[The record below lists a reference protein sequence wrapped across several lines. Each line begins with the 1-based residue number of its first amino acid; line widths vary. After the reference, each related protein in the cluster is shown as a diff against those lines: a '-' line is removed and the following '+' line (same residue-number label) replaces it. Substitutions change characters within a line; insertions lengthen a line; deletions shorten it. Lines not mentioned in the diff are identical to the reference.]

1 MSPPD
6 DLDGLS
12 PCALKALVIPLLE
25 EMAALKQII
34 VEQRQEIARLK
45 GLKGKPDI
53 KPSTPSGMDKA
64 TQKKPPEADRPAKR
78 RRGAKRPSVPV
89 EKRVVVAETI
99 PPGSRLEGYETFT
112 VQDLKIEA
120 IVVCYRR
127 ERWLTPDGRTVVAPL
142 PPGINGH
149 FGPELERFILAQYYQ
164 GQTTVPRLVELLEML
179 GLDISKR
186 QVVRILTDAQGAF
199 VTEARDV
206 LRAGLASA
214 EWIAVD
220 DTGARHK
227 GKNGVCT
234 TIGNDTFTFFAT
246 TGSKSRANFLGLL
259 RAGHADF
266 VLNEAAFAYMRERK
280 LSASVIAK
288 LAGNPQQRFADDE
301 AWHAHLDAL
310 GILAS
315 KRPLDPVTIAT
326 EGALW
331 GAIMAHGFIK
341 DTVILSDDAG
351 QFDVGSHALC
361 WVHAE
366 RLVHK
371 LETFTA
377 TARKAKEDIRAL
389 IWTLYADLKDYRA
402 APNPDRKN
410 ELKQRFDQIFQR
422 RTGFATLDRL
432 LARLFANKKEL
443 LRVLD
448 RPKLPLHT
456 NGTENDIRCQ
466 VTRRKI
472 SGTTRSDDGRECR
485 DAFLSILKTCR
496 KLGISFWQCL
506 GTRLG
511 AAVSCPVPP
520 LPQIVAARCA
530 PA

>member
-12 PCALKALVIPLLE
+12 PAALKGLVIRLLE
-25 EMAALKQII
+25 ELASLKQII
-34 VEQRQEIARLK
+34 LEQRQEIARLK

-64 TQKKPPEADRPAKR
+64 SQKKPPGADRPAKR
-78 RRGAKRPSVPV
+78 GRGSKRSRVTI
-89 EKRVVVAETI
+89 EARVVVPQTI
-99 PPGSRLEGYETFT
+99 PAGSRFKGYESFT

-120 IVVCYRR
+120 SVVCYRR
-127 ERWLTPDGRTVVAPL
+127 ERWLTPDGRTVIAPL
-142 PPGINGH
+142 PPGIGDH
-149 FGPELERFILAQYYQ
+149 FGPELKRFILAQYYQ

-186 QVVRILTDAQGAF
+186 QVVRILTEGNQAF

-234 TIGNDTFTFFAT
+234 TIGNDAFTFFAT

-266 VLNEAAFAYMRERK
+266 VLNKAAFAYMCKRG
-280 LSASVIAK
+280 LAASVIAK
-288 LAGNPQQRFADDE
+288 LAGNPQQRFADDT

-310 GILAS
+310 DILAT
-315 KRPLDPVTIAT
+315 KRPLDPATIAT

-331 GAIMAHGFIK
+331 GAIMDHGFIK

-351 QFDVGSHALC
+351 QFVVGTHALC

-366 RLVHK
+366 RLLHK

-377 TARKAKEDIRAL
+377 AARKAKDEIRTL
-389 IWTLYADLKDYRA
+389 IWVLYADLKDYRA
-402 APNPDRKN
+402 APDPGRKA
-410 ELKQRFDQIFQR
+410 ELEQRFDQIFKR

-443 LRVLD
+443 LCVLG
-448 RPKLPLHT
+448 RPQVPLHT
-456 NGTENDIRCQ
+456 NGAENDIRCQ
-466 VTRRKI
+466 VTRRKL

-485 DAFLSILKTCR
+485 DAILGIRKTCR
-496 KLGISFWQCL
+496 KLGISFWEFL

-511 AAVSCPVPP
+511 AAVTNLVPP
-520 LPQIVAARCA
+520 LPQMVAKRCA

>member
-12 PCALKALVIPLLE
+12 AAALRALVIPLLE
-25 EMAALKQII
+25 EMAALKQI
-34 VEQRQEIARLK
+34 VLEQRQEIVRLK

-64 TQKKPPEADRPAKR
+64 TEKKSSGADRSAKR

-89 EKRVVVAETI
+89 ERQV
-99 PPGSRLEGYETFT
+99 
-112 VQDLKIEA
+112 
-120 IVVCYRR
+120 
-127 ERWLTPDGRTVVAPL
+127 VVAPL
-142 PPGINGH
+142 PPGIGDH
-149 FGPELERFILAQYYQ
+149 FGPELKRFILAQYYQ
-164 GQTTVPRLVELLEML
+164 GQTTVPRLVELLGIL

-186 QVVRILTDAQGAF
+186 QLVRILTETNEAF

-214 EWIAVD
+214 KWIAVD

-227 GKNGVCT
+227 GKNGVWT
-234 TIGNDTFTFFAT
+234 TIGNDVFTFLAT

-266 VLNEAAFAYMRERK
+266 VLNNAAFAYMRERR
-280 LSASVIAK
+280 LAAAVIAK
-288 LAGNPQQRFADDE
+288 LAGNPQQRFADDK
-301 AWHAHLDAL
+301 AWQAHLDAL
-310 GILAS
+310 DILAS

-331 GAIMAHGFIK
+331 GAITDHGYIK

-351 QFDVGSHALC
+351 QFNVGTHALC
-361 WVHAE
+361 SVHAE

-377 TARKAKEDIRAL
+377 TARKAKDEIRAL
-389 IWTLYADLKDYRA
+389 IWALYADLKAYRA
-402 APNPDRKN
+402 VPDPGRKA
-410 ELKQRFDQIFQR
+410 ELMQRFNQIFKR
-422 RTGFATLDRL
+422 RTGFATLGRL
-432 LARLFANKKEL
+432 LARLFANKNEL

-448 RPKLPLHT
+448 RLQVPLHT
-456 NGTENDIRCQ
+456 NATENDISCQ
-466 VTRRKI
+466 VTRRRI
-472 SGTTRSDDGRECR
+472 SATTRSDDGRACR
-485 DAFLSILKTCR
+485 DAFLSILETCR
-496 KLGISFWQCL
+496 KLGISFWDFL
-506 GTRLG
+506 GSRLG
-511 AAVSCPVPP
+511 AAATNPVPP
-520 LPQIVAARCA
+520 LPQITAAHCA